1 MTYTRLRVHEF
12 YASPFQVYYDQNIFS
27 HGRNNIISI
36 RDTKPIYL
44 DLGGITLSN
53 NENTLSFFALGGIN
67 EIGKNMYVVQYADD
81 IVIIDCGGKFP
92 DESLLGIDLII
103 PDLAYL
109 EENQDK
115 IRALIVTHGH
125 EDHIGGIPY
134 FLKKLN
140 VPIYATRFTLGLIEL
155 KLEEHKL
162 TRDTKLITI
171 NSESDLELG
180 QINVTFFKVSHS
192 IPDCL
197 GIVFHTPEGN
207 VVHTG
212 DFKFDLTPANDQY
225 SDIHKMA
232 EIGKEGVLALI
243 SESTNAERKGLT
255 PSEQM
260 VGDHVYEA
268 FVKAE
273 GKIFVSTFASNVNR
287 VQQVVDAAIKT
298 NRKLAL
304 LGRSMVNIV
313 GVAMERG
320 YINIPEGMLI
330 DGREADKLPPEKVAI
345 LCTGSQGEPMA
356 ALSRLASGNYR
367 DVSIYPGDTVI
378 LAASPIPGNEKG
390 VSRIIDN
397 LFRLG
402 ANVIYGSGSTTGM
415 HVSGHGYQED
425 LKLMLTFMQPKYFIP
440 IHGEYRMLH
449 HHQLL
454 AESVG
459 VEKGN
464 TFIIKNGDVVDIE
477 NGTARQTR
485 SIPAG
490 DTYVDGMGVG
500 DVGEI
505 VLRDRRQL
513 SEDGMV
519 VIVLTISKNDRRI
532 IQGPDTI
539 TRGFVYVKDS
549 ENLLNEINRLVKKTV
564 NDLGAENVRQ
574 WNVIKQNIKKSVGQY
589 LFAQTKRKP
598 MILPIIIEI

>member
-1 MTYTRLRVHEF
+1 MGT
-12 YASPFQVYYDQNIFS
+12 
-27 HGRNNIISI
+27 
-36 RDTKPIYL
+36 
-44 DLGGITLSN
+44 
-53 NENTLSFFALGGIN
+53 NENTLSIFALGGIN
-67 EIGKNMYVVQYADD
+67 EIGKNMYVIQYADD

-103 PDLAYL
+103 PDITYL

-155 KLEEHKL
+155 KLEEHRL
-162 TRDTKLITI
+162 TRDTKLVTI
-171 NSESDLELG
+171 NSDSKIELG
-180 QINVTFFKVSHS
+180 EISVSFFKVSHS

-212 DFKFDLTPANDQY
+212 DFKFDLTPPNGEY

-232 EIGKEGVLALI
+232 EIGNQGVIVLI
-243 SESTNAERKGLT
+243 SESTNAERTGLT
-255 PSEQM
+255 PSERM
-260 VGDHVYEA
+260 IGDHMYEA

-273 GKIFVSTFASNVNR
+273 GKIFISTFASNVNR

-304 LGRSMVNIV
+304 LGRSMINVV

-320 YINIPEGMLI
+320 YINIPDGMLI
-330 DGREADKLPPEKVAI
+330 DGREVDKFDPEKVAV

-356 ALSRLASGNYR
+356 ALSRLSSGNYR
-367 DVSIYPGDTVI
+367 DVAIYPGDTVI
-378 LAASPIPGNEKG
+378 LAASPIPGNEKD

-397 LFRLG
+397 MFRLG

-425 LKLMLTFMQPKYFIP
+425 LKLMLTLMKPTYFIP

-459 VEKGN
+459 VENGN
-464 TFIIKNGDVVDIE
+464 TFIIKNGDVVDVE
-477 NGTARQTR
+477 NSVARQTR
-485 SIPAG
+485 SIPSG

-500 DVGEI
+500 EVGEI

-513 SEDGMV
+513 SEDGML
-519 VIVLTISKNDRRI
+519 VIVLTLSKTDRRI
-532 IQGPDTI
+532 IQGPDSI
-539 TRGFVYVKDS
+539 SRGFVFVKDN
-549 ENLLNEINRLVKKTV
+549 EDLLREINRLVKKTV
-564 NDLGAENVRQ
+564 NDLQAENIRQ
-574 WNVIKQNIKKSVGQY
+574 WNVIKQNIKKSIGQY
-589 LFAQTKRKP
+589 LFTKTKRKP

>member
-1 MTYTRLRVHEF
+1 MEIL
-12 YASPFQVYYDQNIFS
+12 P
-27 HGRNNIISI
+27 ISNCNW
-36 RDTKPIYL
+36 
-44 DLGGITLSN
+44 GGIILRT
-53 NENTLSFFALGGIN
+53 NENTLSVFALGGIN

-81 IVIIDCGGKFP
+81 IIVIDCGGKFP

-103 PDLAYL
+103 PDITYL
-109 EENQDK
+109 EENKEK

-140 VPIYATRFTLGLIEL
+140 VPIYGTRFTLGLIEL
-155 KLEEHKL
+155 KLDEHRL
-162 TRDTKLITI
+162 RGETKLVEI
-171 NSESDLELG
+171 NSKSKIELG
-180 QINVTFFKVSHS
+180 GVQLSFFSVSHS

-212 DFKFDLTPANDQY
+212 DFKFDLTPVNDQS
-225 SDIHKMA
+225 SDIHRMA
-232 EIGKEGVLALI
+232 EIGRQGVLLLL

-255 PSEQM
+255 PTEQM
-260 VGDHVYEA
+260 VGDHMEEA
-268 FVKAE
+268 FMKAN
-273 GKIFVSTFASNVNR
+273 GKIFISTFASNVNR
-287 VQQVVDAAIKT
+287 VQQVVEACIKT

-304 LGRSMVNIV
+304 LGRSMVNV
-313 GVAMERG
+313 VSVAIERG
-320 YINIPEGMLI
+320 YLNIPENMLI
-330 DGREADKLPPEKVAI
+330 DAQDVDRMDPDKVAI

-356 ALSRLASGNYR
+356 ALSRLSSGNYR

-378 LAASPIPGNEKG
+378 LAASPIPGNEKD
-390 VSRIIDN
+390 VSKIIDN
-397 LFRLG
+397 LFQQG
-402 ANVIYGSGSTTGM
+402 AKVIYGSGSTTGM

-425 LKLMLTFMQPKYFIP
+425 LKLMLTLMKPTYFIP

-449 HHQLL
+449 HHRQL

-464 TFIIKNGDVVDIE
+464 TFIIQNGDVVDIE
-477 NGTARQTR
+477 HSVARQTR
-485 SIPAG
+485 KLPAG

-505 VLRDRRQL
+505 VLRDRKQL
-513 SEDGMV
+513 SEDGML
-519 VIVLTISKNDRRI
+519 VIVITISKTERKVVS
-532 IQGPDTI
+532 GPDTI
-539 TRGFVYVKDS
+539 SRGFVYARNSDDLIREV
-549 ENLLNEINRLVKKTV
+549 NRLAKKAV
-564 NDLGAENVRQ
+564 NDLQESNRHQ
-574 WNVIKQNIKKSVGQY
+574 WNVMKQNIKKSVGQY

>member
-1 MTYTRLRVHEF
+1 
-12 YASPFQVYYDQNIFS
+12 
-27 HGRNNIISI
+27 
-36 RDTKPIYL
+36 
-44 DLGGITLSN
+44 LGA
-53 NENTLSFFALGGIN
+53 NENTLSIFALGGIN

-81 IVIIDCGGKFP
+81 IIIIDCGGKFP

-103 PDLAYL
+103 PDITFL
-109 EENQDK
+109 EENQEK
-115 IRALIVTHGH
+115 FRALIVTHGH

-140 VPIYATRFTLGLIEL
+140 VPIYATRFTLGLVEL
-155 KLEEHKL
+155 KLDEHRIK
-162 TRDTKLITI
+162 RDTKLITI
-171 NSESDLELG
+171 DADSKLEFG
-180 QINVTFFKVSHS
+180 KVQVSFFRVSHS

-212 DFKFDLTPANDQY
+212 DFKFDLTPENNQH

-232 EIGKEGVLALI
+232 DIGNHGVIALL
-243 SESTNAERKGLT
+243 SESTNAERTGLT
-255 PSEQM
+255 PTERI
-260 VGDHVYEA
+260 VGDHMVEA
-268 FVKAE
+268 FMKAN

-287 VQQVVDAAIKT
+287 VQQVVEACIKT

-304 LGRSMVNIV
+304 LGRSMVNV
-313 GVAMERG
+313 VSVALERG
-320 YINIPEGMLI
+320 YLQAPEGMLI
-330 DGREADKLPPEKVAI
+330 EAHEVDKLAPEKVAI

-356 ALSRLASGNYR
+356 ALSRLSSGNYR
-367 DVSIYPGDTVI
+367 DVAIYPGDTVI
-378 LAASPIPGNEKG
+378 LAASPIPGNEKD

-397 LFRLG
+397 LFQLG
-402 ANVIYGSGSTTGM
+402 AKVIYGSGSTTGM

-425 LKLMLTFMQPKYFIP
+425 LKLMLTLMKPTYFIP

-449 HHQLL
+449 HHREL

-464 TFIIKNGDVVDIE
+464 TFIIKNGQVVDIE
-477 NGTARQTR
+477 HGEARQTR
-485 SIPAG
+485 EVPSG

-505 VLRDRRQL
+505 VLRDRKQL
-513 SEDGMV
+513 SEDGMLV
-519 VIVLTISKNDRRI
+519 VVLTISKRDRKI

-539 TRGFVYVKDS
+539 TRGFVFVKNS
-549 ENLLNEINRLVKKTV
+549 EDLINEVNRLVKKTV
-564 NDLGAENVRQ
+564 NDLQEENIRQ

-589 LFAQTKRKP
+589 LYAQTKRKP